1 MPQARHTADDRPAR
15 VGASR
20 ARALEVLQDAGQ
32 PLGVQEVAELMDL
45 HPNTA
50 RVHLDALV
58 GAGLATRDRE
68 ERDTPGRPRTVY
80 AAAPGE
86 APLGQRN
93 YRLLSEILTSL
104 LAASLPQPGRASL
117 EAGRAWGRYL
127 SQRPVPFQQVD
138 TEETVDQLLGVLS
151 EIGFDPERDDQP
163 DDQHDDTGQRIR
175 LRHCPFREVAKEHR
189 DVVCAIH
196 LGLMQGA
203 LSEMESP
210 LTADRLD
217 PFVEP
222 ALCVAHLAP
231 ARDGGPAPTELP
243 TPTARPATSSA
254 AAARPGSSVPEAPS
268 VPEAL

>member
-1 MPQARHTADDRPAR
+1 MVGVQQAPRPTDDRP
-15 VGASR
+15 VPLGASR
-20 ARALEVLQDAGQ
+20 ARTLEVLQDAGR
-32 PLGVQEVAELMDL
+32 PLGVQEVADLVDL

-58 GAGLATRDRE
+58 DAGLASRERE

-86 APLGQRN
+86 AQVGQRN
-93 YRLLSEILTSL
+93 YRLLSEILTSML
-104 LAASLPQPGRASL
+104 SATLPQPGRASL

-127 SQRPVPFQQVD
+127 SQRPVPFQEVD
-138 TEETVDQLLGVLS
+138 AEETVDRLLGVLA
-151 EIGFDPERDDQP
+151 EIGFDPERSADAKELV
-163 DDQHDDTGQRIR
+163 R

-231 ARDGGPAPTELP
+231 ADR
-243 TPTARPATSSA
+243 
-254 AAARPGSSVPEAPS
+254 SVPEAF
-268 VPEAL
+268 